1 MPFSE
6 KTKKEVKERAAFKCC
21 RCQTIGIDV
30 HHIIQER
37 DEGTDDISNAAP
49 LCQNCHDQ
57 FGANPEK
64 RKEITQMRDWW
75 YGRCE
80 KLYTNK
86 LFDEAMLK
94 KINEKLE
101 TIQKSQSGIPELK
114 EMLKETSNKLI
125 ESITPETA
133 RITATGIINTS
144 TATSATKLG
153 DRVYAN
159 FQCSNCNTWI
169 GLLIGSDK
177 CPNCGAKIS

>member
-6 KTKKEVKERAAFKCC
+6 KTKKKVRERAAFRCC
-21 RCQTIGIDV
+21 RCQTLGIDV

-37 DEGTDDISNAAP
+37 DGGTDDISNAAP

-57 FGANPEK
+57 FGANLEK

-75 YGRCE
+75 YDTCE
-80 KLYTNK
+80 RLYSNK
-86 LFDEAMLK
+86 FFDETTLK
-94 KINEKLE
+94 EINDKLE
-101 TIQKSQSGIPELK
+101 SIRQSQSGMPELK
-114 EMLKETSNKLI
+114 EILKETSNKLI

-159 FQCSNCNTWI
+159 LQCSNCNTWI

-177 CPNCGAKIS
+177 CPKCGAKIS

>member
-1 MPFSE
+1 MAFSE
-6 KTKKEVKERAAFKCC
+6 KIKLEVKQRAAFKCC
-21 RCQTIGIDV
+21 RCQNIGIDV
-30 HHIIQER
+30 HHIIQVR
-37 DEGTDDISNAAP
+37 DGGSDEISNAAP

-75 YGRCE
+75 YGTCE
-80 KLYTNK
+80 KLYSNK
-86 LFDEAMLK
+86 LVDEAILK
-94 KINEKLE
+94 KIDDKLE
-101 TIQKSQSGIPELK
+101 SIQQSQSGMPELK
-114 EMLKETSNKLI
+114 EMLKEVSDKSI
-125 ESITPETA
+125 DEITPETA

-144 TATSATKLG
+144 TATSAIKLG

-177 CPNCGAKIS
+177 CPNCAAKIS